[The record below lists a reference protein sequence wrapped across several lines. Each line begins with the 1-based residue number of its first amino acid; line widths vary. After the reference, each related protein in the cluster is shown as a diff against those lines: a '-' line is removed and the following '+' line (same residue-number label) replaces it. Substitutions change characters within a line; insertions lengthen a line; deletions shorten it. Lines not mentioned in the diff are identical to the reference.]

1 MIISTLWA
9 KLESSEYPI
18 WIGNDLAKE
27 VPGCI
32 DSFTK
37 SNRVFLLSDAV
48 FKDGYA
54 SRLEKDLRVQGF
66 DVTVF
71 YMSGGKAHKTIH
83 SALRI
88 LDVLESMEF
97 TRDATF
103 LTLGGGIVGDV
114 GGFVAATY
122 FRGMNLVHIPT
133 TITAQIDSSIG
144 GKVAVNHNET
154 INAIGTYYHPRAILL
169 DMDFVTNLPEREFR
183 SGMGEVVK
191 SAIIRDGLFCSFLL
205 DNQTEL
211 AARSPDFL
219 PEMLRRTVR
228 IKLDHVEQDPREKGI
243 RLHLNYGHT
252 IGQAIEIS
260 TSLEHEIYRH
270 GEAVALGMLGAA
282 RLADLYYGD
291 GLNRVDVHRELLHAY
306 ALPLNIDMHS
316 IGMDT
321 ASLKRSIY
329 SNLFK
334 DKKRVAGGI
343 RFVLVPKLGL
353 AEVITGI
360 GESEVR
366 SAISS
371 LF

>member
-1 MIISTLWA
+1 MIISTLRA
-9 KLESSEYPI
+9 KIESTDYPI
-18 WIGNDLAKE
+18 WIGNDLAGE
-27 VPGCI
+27 IPGCI

-48 FKDGYA
+48 FKNGYCNQ
-54 SRLEKDLRVQGF
+54 LEKILRAQGF

-71 YMSGGKAHKTIH
+71 YMSGGKAHKTIQ

-169 DMDFVTNLPEREFR
+169 DMDFVSNLPEREFR
-183 SGMGEVVK
+183 SGMAEVVK
-191 SAIIRDGLFCSFLL
+191 SAIIRDESFCAFLL
-205 DNQTEL
+205 DNRVSL
-211 AARSPDFL
+211 AARSPEFL

-252 IGQAIEIS
+252 IGQAIEIA
-260 TSLEHEIYRH
+260 TSLEHEVFRH

-291 GLNRVDVHRELLHAY
+291 GGNRVDIHRELLQAY
-306 ALPLNIDMHS
+306 ALPLSLDMKNIGVDA
-316 IGMDT
+316 D
-321 ASLKRSIY
+321 SLQRSVY
-329 SNLFK
+329 ANLFK

-343 RFVLVPKLGL
+343 RFVLVRKLGA

-360 GESEVR
+360 GESDVR
-366 SAISS
+366 DAISS
-371 LF
+371 IF

>member
-1 MIISTLWA
+1 MIISTLRA
-9 KLESSEYPI
+9 KLESCEYPI
-18 WIGNDLAKE
+18 WIGDNLAAE

-32 DSFTK
+32 ASFTGSK
-37 SNRVFLLSDAV
+37 RVFLLADAV
-48 FKDGYA
+48 FKNGYS
-54 SRLEKDLRVQGF
+54 SRLEKLLRTQGF
-66 DVTVF
+66 DVTLF
-71 YMSGGKAHKTIH
+71 YLPGGKANKTIH

-103 LTLGGGIVGDV
+103 VTLGGGIVGDV

-183 SGMGEVVK
+183 SGMAEVIK
-191 SAIIRDGLFCSFLL
+191 SAIIRDESFCSFLL
-205 DNQTEL
+205 TNHAAI

-219 PEMLRRTVR
+219 PEMLLRTVR

-260 TSLEHEIYRH
+260 TSLENEIYRH
-270 GEAVALGMLGAA
+270 GEAVALGMLGVA
-282 RLADLYYGD
+282 RLADLYYHDGGD
-291 GLNRVDVHRELLHAY
+291 RVGQHRELLQAY
-306 ALPLNIDMHS
+306 GLPLRVDTART
-316 IGMDT
+316 GVDT
-321 ASLKRSIY
+321 ASLQRSIY
-329 SNLFK
+329 ANLFK
-334 DKKRVAGGI
+334 DKKRVAAGV
-343 RFVLVPKLGL
+343 RFVLVRKFGG
-353 AEVITGI
+353 AEIVTGI

-366 SAISS
+366 DAIAS

>member
-1 MIISTLWA
+1 MIISTLRA
-9 KLESSEYPI
+9 KLESCEYPI
-18 WIGNDLAKE
+18 WIGDNLTGE

-32 DSFTK
+32 ESFTDSK
-37 SNRVFLLSDAV
+37 RVFLLSDAV
-48 FKDGYA
+48 FKDGYS
-54 SRLEKDLRVQGF
+54 SRLEKLLRSHGF

-71 YMSGGKAHKTIH
+71 YMQGGKAHKTIQ

-103 LTLGGGIVGDV
+103 VTLGGGIVGDV

-169 DMDFVTNLPEREFR
+169 DLDFVKNLPEREFR
-183 SGMGEVVK
+183 SGMAEVIK
-191 SAIIRDGLFCSFLL
+191 SAIIRDASFCTFLL
-205 DNQTEL
+205 ANRDGL
-211 AARSPDFL
+211 AARSPDL
-219 PEMLRRTVR
+219 IPEMLRRTVR

-260 TSLEHEIYRH
+260 TSLEHERYRH
-270 GEAVALGMLGAA
+270 GEAVALGMLGVA
-282 RLADLYYGD
+282 RLADLHYGD
-291 GLNRVDVHRELLHAY
+291 GADRVAQHLEMLHAY
-306 ALPLNIDMHS
+306 GLPTHIDMAGT
-316 IGMDT
+316 GMDA
-321 ASLKRSIY
+321 ASLQRSIY
-329 SNLFK
+329 ANLFK
-334 DKKRVAGGI
+334 DKKRVAAGV
-343 RFVLVPKLGL
+343 RFVLVRKFGGAEIATGLGE
-353 AEVITGI
+353 AG
-360 GESEVR
+360 VR
-366 SAISS
+366 DAIAS